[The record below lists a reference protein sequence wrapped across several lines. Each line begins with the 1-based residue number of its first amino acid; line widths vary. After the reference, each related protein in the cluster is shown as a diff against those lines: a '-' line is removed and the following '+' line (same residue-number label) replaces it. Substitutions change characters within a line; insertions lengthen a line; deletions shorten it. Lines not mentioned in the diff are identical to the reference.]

1 MASSKP
7 KTTMN
12 KLNRERKVREKRLD
26 KEARKIARQ
35 NMPADHHLRP
45 HDLFQNQAYDPDAP
59 ELPAEATEADADA
72 EPAETTQD

>member
-26 KEARKIARQ
+26 KEARKVARQ
-35 NMPADHHLRP
+35 NMPAEHHLRP
-45 HDLFQNQAYDPDAP
+45 
-59 ELPAEATEADADA
+59 TISSRTRR
-72 EPAETTQD
+72 TTRTPLSRSK